1 MKTLLGSF
9 LPLVAMAGLIGSAR
23 ADMLT
28 YNFSG
33 QVSTILHDDSANT
46 FSSTFAV
53 GNAVNGTFTIDTT
66 ASGTPLLPWVTAY
79 AASFTLNIDGQL
91 FSGSAQYRIFD
102 NASDGDGFSIIN
114 ESGTYSSPA
123 LGNLVSET
131 FFLQYLGM
139 PTSTLSDQS
148 LIPDPTALIPLANPL
163 AGPHGLRLHTR
174 GGDAEDYGALYF
186 TVDSV
191 TGVPDSGATVGLL
204 GAALLSLGVL
214 QRRRAV

>member
-1 MKTLLGSF
+1 MKLLLRSV
-9 LPLVAMAGLIGSAR
+9 LPLVALAGLLGSAR

-53 GNAVNGTFTIDTT
+53 GNAVNGTFTIDT
-66 ASGTPLLPWVTAY
+66 AAAGTPLLPWVTAY
-79 AASFTLNIDGQL
+79 AASFTLDINGQL
-91 FSGSAQYRIFD
+91 FAGSAQYRIFD
-102 NASDGDGFSIIN
+102 DASDGDGFSIIN
-114 ESGTYSSPA
+114 ETGTYSSPA
-123 LGNLVSET
+123 LGSLISET
-131 FFLQYLGM
+131 FFLQFLGM
-139 PTSTLSDQS
+139 PTNTLSDQS
-148 LIPDPTALIPLANPL
+148 LIPDPTAFIPLADPL

-204 GAALLSLGVL
+204 GAALLGLAAL
-214 QRRRAV
+214 HRRRAA